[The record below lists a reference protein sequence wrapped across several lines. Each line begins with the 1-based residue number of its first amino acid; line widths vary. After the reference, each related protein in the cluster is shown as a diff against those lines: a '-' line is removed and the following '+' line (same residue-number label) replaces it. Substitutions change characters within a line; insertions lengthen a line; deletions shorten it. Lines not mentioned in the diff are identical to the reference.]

1 MPTHRVRAAMA
12 VMREL
17 VAGIAA
23 IARPGADRAGSRN
36 ASRNASRAA
45 TMTVGIVR
53 ARDAAA
59 GTGAAGI
66 AAPVVV
72 AAVGTSRTSNSHNI
86 QGRQRSLCPMA

>member
-23 IARPGADRAGSRN
+23 IARPGADRAG
-36 ASRNASRAA
+36 SRNASRAA